1 MKKFDYTLTTNGCSV
16 MLTVLRFPQEL
27 NAKGRLGEF
36 GSLCICSELTTELT
50 EDTIF
55 LMGERMGTGEAAFD
69 KRNLHTPS
77 AAQDYYDACKE
88 ALEQFARTI
97 NGGWS
102 VGYVGK
108 N

>member
-16 MLTVLRFPQEL
+16 MLTVHRFPQEL
-27 NAKGRLGEF
+27 NTKGNLGKF
-36 GSLCICSELTTELT
+36 GSFVVASELTTELT

-55 LMGERMGTGEAAFD
+55 LMGERMGTGGADFD

-97 NGGWS
+97 NGGWK
-102 VGYVGK
+102 VGYANK